1 MGMRMSAMV
10 DHAQARPTASFVRAL
25 AVFGG
30 AAVLLLLLSLF
41 AASSAF
47 AATITVDTT
56 DDAPGNCSIAGQCTL
71 RAAVNQSNGSGGSN
85 TIQIPAGTYVLDSGE
100 LAIRSNVEI
109 IGAGGDPNGN
119 PAGTVIK
126 PRVGAAN
133 RVFNLNPDSDTGF
146 NISLRALTVSGGQLW
161 AGDLYGGG
169 GILGYTGSQ
178 GTVTIENCVV
188 TGNSVSAPGHW
199 GGGMNIAGLPGGK
212 VVLRNTVVQGNTAM
226 ERGGGVHFEGDM
238 NIDVLSSVIDGNIAS
253 NGLGGGMTVFPAS
266 VGGQIRID
274 GTTISRNQANGTID
288 PQAGGG
294 GLYLS
299 VPASVTNTTISGN
312 TAKGKGGG
320 LYVASKGNI
329 TLTHVTLFGN
339 KADQG
344 GGGLYVQDGNP
355 KLQNTLA
362 AGNSKAGNAASDLEV
377 RTGQNVVAGIDA
389 TSSYNLVGLGGN
401 GLVPGGSGN
410 LVDVADPGV
419 LPLGVNGGLGE
430 TNALKGSSPAIG
442 KGSNALAT
450 TFDQRGF
457 PRKKNVAVDIGAYE
471 GLPDAAIGA
480 NNTYAVTLPWDETK
494 LSGLTATSSDQTV
507 VPNGN
512 VVITGSGATRT
523 LTVSPTA
530 GGTADIQVT
539 ANSSVS
545 GMSRSLSTSFK
556 MTVTGPPDLSIA
568 KTHTGDFTQGQ
579 TGATYTM
586 TVKNL
591 GDSATSGTVTVKDTL
606 PAGLTATGL
615 VGTGWTCTLG
625 TLTCTRTDVLQTGA
639 SYPDITLK
647 VTVAANAPASVT
659 NTVKVSGGGDAS
671 TSNNTAS
678 DPTNI
683 IQLPDLT
690 ITKSH
695 AGSFKQGQTGA
706 AYTINVRNA
715 GTGLTSGAVTVADTL
730 PAGMTVAGFAGTG
743 WTCDPGTLTC
753 SRSDA
758 LASGGSY
765 PPITMTVNVAANAAA
780 QLTNTATVSGG
791 GDANNANNTASDPT
805 TIIPV
810 ADLTLVKLH
819 TGSFTQGQ
827 ASGVY
832 TLTVTNNG
840 QGATDDVV
848 TVTDTLPAGLTLK
861 GLSGNGWSCDTG
873 TLSCTRSDA
882 LAGGAAYPP
891 ITVTVSVDQDA
902 PASVTNTAAVFG
914 GGEINTGNNLA
925 SDATAIYPKP
935 QIATSSLPQGTVGV
949 AYSQTLT
956 ATGGD
961 GTYVWAVADGALPAG
976 VTFDPATAKLSGTPT
991 TENSYSFTVQIT
1003 DGNGV
1008 TATKELTIRVNPM
1021 LEVSTTGVPHGA
1033 VGAAYTAS
1041 LVAKGGNGVYT
1052 WSIAAG
1058 TLPSGLTLAAD
1069 GTLSGTPTG
1078 EGAFSFTVLVTDG
1091 NSITASRALTLQI
1104 HPQLVI
1110 QAPALP
1116 EGTVGVA
1123 YPQQSFGATGGNG
1136 AYTWSVVSG
1145 SLPAGMTF
1153 DPATAVISGTPMADG
1168 TYSFTVQVAD
1178 GNGVKVSKAVT
1189 LLVRAALTVQT
1200 PELPAGTVGVAYANQ
1215 EFSAAGGSGTYTWSV
1230 GGTLPAG
1237 LTFAVDPLDPK
1248 KAFVQGKPTAAGAY
1262 EFQIQVKDSNGVTVV
1277 KDLSIQVNPELTF
1290 TAAPLP
1296 EGTVGLAYAGRSLS
1310 AAGGSGTYLWSIE
1323 DGRLPDGLT
1332 LDASRGT
1339 IDGTPKESGVYTVTI
1354 QVKDGNGIAVSKV
1367 LTLKIHPPVLLGIAF
1382 EASEYAVL
1390 TGETRDTVVKATYSD
1405 SKVVRL
1411 TAGVVYTI
1419 KDTSVAVVNSS
1430 GQLAGIKS
1438 GSTVLAATYGG
1449 IKAETSILVNKSI
1462 TGLAFDRPSYSLKV
1476 GEQANT
1482 VVSATYGGGRI
1493 VLTNGVIYSVKDA
1506 AIAEVDLHGV
1516 VIGKKAGTTVVS
1528 ATYGEDTVQATIV
1541 VNLDVTL
1548 TGIRFT
1554 PDTYELKTGQSVPT
1568 VLIADFS
1575 DKSTTSIGRGA
1586 VYIFQTEGIAR
1597 ISEEGLVTAL
1607 QPGTTVVTATYGG
1620 RSATAVIRVSA
1631 WSDGGSGG
1639 DSDSGSSPSPSTG
1652 TGPAPTPTPGGIT
1665 VNLGLGNG
1673 SKETINVSQDDIR
1686 SGVIRVTASDSSAY
1700 VELPS
1705 ATIAKLLAMNPELS
1719 ILFQT
1724 AGGLMELP
1732 LAQIDPQTLAKLLGL
1747 PAGDIQVNVGIRTPD
1762 AQEREQLGEA
1772 IRRIG
1777 GKELAAPL
1785 DFYVRITD
1793 SKGHE
1798 VKQNV
1803 FTSYTVRTLPLNGQ
1817 ANAATATGV
1826 WWDPEAHEYRFVPT
1840 VFETRD
1846 GKPVAKLKRQGF
1858 SVYTVLDRSVSF
1870 GDLQGHWAKATIESL
1885 TSKLIVQGRKA
1896 DAYEPEGHVTR
1907 AEWAALL
1914 VRSLGLNVSQEKA
1927 PFGDVKDGDWFAAAV
1942 GAAHKAKL
1950 VDGYEDG
1957 TFRPNQTV
1965 TREELAAM
1973 TARAIKYVGAK
1984 PADIRSDS
1992 ESFHD
1997 SANIS
2002 GWAGDAVRQAVKA
2015 GIIEGDD
2022 QGRFRP
2028 ADSASR
2034 AEAATMLYR
2043 LLKAISFI

>member
-1 MGMRMSAMV
+1 MRINALV
-10 DHAQARPTASFVRAL
+10 DHAEARQTAGFVRTL

-30 AAVLLLLLSLF
+30 AAVLLLLLSMF

-47 AATITVDTT
+47 AATITVDTIA
-56 DDAPGNCSIAGQCTL
+56 DIPGNCSVAGQCSL

-85 TIQIPAGTYVLDSGE
+85 TIQIPAGTYVLNSGE
-100 LAIRSNVEI
+100 LAIRSNVAI

-119 PAGTVIK
+119 PADTVIK
-126 PRVGAAN
+126 QTAATGN
-133 RVFNLNPDSDTGF
+133 RVFNLNPDSDTGYS
-146 NISLRALTVSGGQLW
+146 ISLKALTVSGGQLG
-161 AGDLYGGG
+161 AGELYGGG
-169 GILGYTGSQ
+169 GILGYTGGQ

-212 VVLRNTVVQGNTAM
+212 VVLRNTVVQGNTAV

-238 NIDVLSSVIDGNIAS
+238 NIDVLSSIIDGNIAS

-266 VGGQIRID
+266 AGGQIRID

-299 VPASVTNTTISGN
+299 APSSITNTTISGN

-329 TLTHVTLFGN
+329 TLTHATLFSN
-339 KADQG
+339 NADQG

-362 AGNSKAGNAASDLEV
+362 AGNSKAGSAASDLEA

-389 TSSYNLVGLGGN
+389 TSSYNLIGLGGN
-401 GLVPGGSGN
+401 ALIQEGNGN
-410 LVDVADPGV
+410 LLGVADPGV
-419 LPLGVNGGLGE
+419 LPLGANGGLGE

-442 KGSNALAT
+442 KGSNALAAA
-450 TFDQRGF
+450 FDQRGF

-471 GLPDAAIGA
+471 GLPDAAIGV
-480 NNTYAVTLPWDETK
+480 NGTYDVILPWDETK
-494 LSGLTATSSDQTV
+494 LSGLTASSSNQTV

-545 GMSRSLSTSFK
+545 GMPRSVSTSFK
-556 MTVTGPPDLSIA
+556 LTVTGPPDLSIS

-579 TGATYTM
+579 TGAVYTIA
-586 TVKNL
+586 VENGGG
-591 GDSATSGTVTVKDTL
+591 GDTSGTVTVKDTL
-606 PAGLTATGL
+606 PAGLTAAQLG
-615 VGTGWTCTLG
+615 GTGWTCDTG
-625 TLTCTRTDVLQTGA
+625 TLVCTRTDALAAGA

-647 VTVAANAPASVT
+647 VNVVANAPASVT
-659 NTVKVSGGGDAS
+659 NTAEVSGGGDANAA
-671 TSNNTAS
+671 NNTAS

-690 ITKSH
+690 IEKSH
-695 AGSFKQGQTGA
+695 TGNFKQGQTGA
-706 AYTINVRNA
+706 AYTIIVRNA
-715 GTGLTSGAVTVADTL
+715 GTGTTSGTVTVADTL
-730 PAGMTVAGFAGTG
+730 PVGMTVTGFAGVG
-743 WTCDPGTLTC
+743 WACDAGMVTC

-758 LASGGSY
+758 LASGDSY
-765 PPITMTVNVAANAAA
+765 PPITLTVDVAANAAA
-780 QLTNTATVSGG
+780 LLTNKVNVSGG
-791 GDANNANNTASDPT
+791 GDVNNANNTASDPT

-810 ADLTLVKLH
+810 ADLTIAKSH

-827 ASGVY
+827 ASAVY
-832 TLTVTNNG
+832 TITVTNSG
-840 QGATDDVV
+840 QGTTDGSAV

-861 GLSGNGWSCDTG
+861 GLGGNGWSCDSG

-882 LAGGAAYPP
+882 LAGGNAYPP
-891 ITVTVSVDQDA
+891 LTVTVSVDQDA
-902 PASVTNTAAVFG
+902 PAGVTNSAVVSG
-914 GGEINTGNNLA
+914 GGEIHTGNNSA
-925 SDATAIYPKP
+925 SDATAIHPKP

-949 AYSQTLT
+949 AYSQALT

-961 GTYVWAVADGALPAG
+961 GMYVWAVTGGALPAG
-976 VTFDPATAKLSGTPT
+976 VTFDAATAKLSGTPT
-991 TENSYSFTVQIT
+991 MANSHSFTVQLT

-1008 TATKELTIRVNPM
+1008 TATKELTIQVNPV
-1021 LEVSTTGVPHGA
+1021 LEVSTTSVPHGA

-1041 LVAKGGNGVYT
+1041 LAAAGGNGVYA

-1058 TLPSGLTLAAD
+1058 TVPGGLTLAAD
-1069 GTLSGTPTG
+1069 GTLSGTPAS
-1078 EGAFSFTVLVTDG
+1078 EGTFSFVVLVTDG
-1091 NSITASRALTLQI
+1091 NSMTASRALTLQI

-1110 QAPALP
+1110 HAPVLP
-1116 EGTVGVA
+1116 EGTVGTA
-1123 YPQQSFGATGGNG
+1123 YLQQTLSASGGNG
-1136 AYTWSVVSG
+1136 TYTWSVASG
-1145 SLPAGMTF
+1145 SLPAGMMF
-1153 DPATAVISGTPMADG
+1153 DPATAALGGTPAADG

-1178 GNGVKVSKAVT
+1178 GNGVKATKAVT
-1189 LLVRAALTVQT
+1189 LLIRAALTVQT
-1200 PELPAGTVGVAYANQ
+1200 PELPEGTVGIAYANQ

-1230 GGTLPAG
+1230 SGTLPAG

-1296 EGTVGLAYAGRSLS
+1296 EGTVGLTYAGGTLS
-1310 AAGGSGTYLWSIE
+1310 AAGGSGTYRWSVE

-1332 LDASRGT
+1332 LNASRGT
-1339 IDGTPKESGVYTVTI
+1339 IDGTPKESAVYTVTI

-1430 GQLAGIKS
+1430 GQLTGIKS

-1493 VLTNGVIYSVKDA
+1493 VLSNGVIYSVKDA

-1516 VIGKKAGTTVVS
+1516 VTGKKAGTTVVS

-1541 VNLDVTL
+1541 VNLEVTL

-1554 PDTYELKTGQSVPT
+1554 PDTYELKTGQTVPS

-1575 DKSTTSIGRGA
+1575 DKSTTPIGRGA
-1586 VYIFQTEGIAR
+1586 VYTFQTEGIAR
-1597 ISEEGLVTAL
+1597 INEEGLVTAL
-1607 QPGTTVVTATYGG
+1607 QPGTTVLTATYGG

-1631 WSDGGSGG
+1631 RSDGGSGG
-1639 DSDSGSSPSPSTG
+1639 DSDSGSSPSTG
-1652 TGPAPTPTPGGIT
+1652 TGPAPMPTPGGIT
-1665 VNLGLGNG
+1665 VNLRLSNG

-1686 SGVIRVTASDSSAY
+1686 TGFVRVTASDSSAY

-1724 AGGLMELP
+1724 AGGLIELP

-1747 PAGDIQVNVGIRTPD
+1747 PADDFHVNVGIRTPD

-1772 IRRIG
+1772 LRRMG
-1777 GKELAAPL
+1777 GKELAAPA

-1793 SKGHE
+1793 NKGNE

-1803 FTSYTVRTLPLNGQ
+1803 FTSYIVRTLPLNGQ

-1826 WWDPEAHEYRFVPT
+1826 WWDPEAREYRFVPT
-1840 VFETRD
+1840 VFETWD

-1885 TSKLIVQGRKA
+1885 ASKLIVQGRKA
-1896 DAYEPEGHVTR
+1896 DAYEPEGRVTR

-1942 GAAHKAKL
+1942 GAAHRVKL
-1950 VDGYEDG
+1950 IDGYEDG

-1973 TARAIKYVGAK
+1973 TTRAIKYVGAK

-2002 GWAGDAVRQAVKA
+2002 GWADGAVRQAVKA

-2028 ADSASR
+2028 SDSASR

>member
-1 MGMRMSAMV
+1 MEMGMSAMV
-10 DHAQARPTASFVRAL
+10 DHAEAGRVASFVRTL

-56 DDAPGNCSIAGQCTL
+56 NDIPGNCSVARQCSL

-126 PRVGAAN
+126 QTGVTGN
-133 RVFNLNPDSDTGF
+133 RVFNLNPDSDTGYT
-146 NISLRALTVSGGQLW
+146 ISLKALTVSGGKLG
-161 AGDLYGGG
+161 AGELYGGG

-266 VGGQIRID
+266 AGGQIRID

-299 VPASVTNTTISGN
+299 VPATITNTTISGN
-312 TAKGKGGG
+312 TAKGQGGG

-329 TLTHVTLFGN
+329 TLTHATLFGN

-344 GGGLYVQDGNP
+344 GGGLYVQDGGP

-389 TSSYNLVGLGGN
+389 TSSYNLIGLGGN
-401 GLVPGGSGN
+401 GLVPVGSGN

-419 LPLGVNGGLGE
+419 LPLGANGGLGE

-480 NNTYAVTLPWDETK
+480 NGTYAVTFPWDETK
-494 LSGLTATSSDQTV
+494 LSGLTAASSDQTV

-530 GGTADIQVT
+530 GGTVDIQMT

-625 TLTCTRTDVLQTGA
+625 TLTCTRTDALQTGA

-659 NTVKVSGGGDAS
+659 NTVKVSGGGDVS

-678 DPTNI
+678 DPTTI

-690 ITKSH
+690 IEKSH
-695 AGSFKQGQTGA
+695 AGNFKQGQTGA
-706 AYTINVRNA
+706 AYTIIVRNA
-715 GTGLTSGAVTVADTL
+715 GTGTTSGTVTVADTL
-730 PAGMTVAGFAGTG
+730 PAGMTVTGLAGTG
-743 WTCDPGTLTC
+743 WTCDAGTLTC
-753 SRSDA
+753 GRSDA
-758 LASGGSY
+758 LASGGNY

-791 GDANNANNTASDPT
+791 GDANNGNNTASDPT

-810 ADLTLVKLH
+810 ADLTLAKSH

-827 ASGVY
+827 ASAAY
-832 TLTVTNNG
+832 TLTVTNSG
-840 QGATDDVV
+840 QGATDGSAV
-848 TVTDTLPAGLTLK
+848 TVTDTVPAGLTLK
-861 GLSGNGWSCDTG
+861 GLVGNGWTCDIG
-873 TLSCTRSDA
+873 TSSCTRSDT

-902 PASVTNTAAVFG
+902 PATVTNTAVVSG
-914 GGEINTGNNLA
+914 GGELQTGNNSA
-925 SDATAIYPKP
+925 GDATAIQPKP
-935 QIATSSLPQGTVGV
+935 QIATSSLPQGMVGM
-949 AYSQTLT
+949 AYSQVLT

-961 GTYVWAVADGALPAG
+961 GTYVWAIADGTLPAG

-991 TENSYSFTVQIT
+991 TANSYSFTVQIT

-1008 TATKELTIRVNPM
+1008 AATKELTIQVNPM

-1041 LVAKGGNGVYT
+1041 LEAKGGNGVYT
-1052 WSIAAG
+1052 WSMAAG
-1058 TLPSGLTLAAD
+1058 TLPSGLTLAAN

-1078 EGAFSFTVLVTDG
+1078 EGAFSFTVLVKDG
-1091 NSITASRALTLQI
+1091 NAMTASRAMTLQI

-1123 YPQQSFGATGGNG
+1123 YPQLSFSATGGNG

-1153 DPATAVISGTPMADG
+1153 DPATAATSGTPAADG

-1178 GNGVKVSKAVT
+1178 GNGVKATKAIT

-1200 PELPAGTVGVAYANQ
+1200 PELPAGTVSVAYAAQ

-1230 GGTLPAG
+1230 GGTVPAG
-1237 LTFAVDPLDPK
+1237 LAFAVDPLDPK
-1248 KAFVQGKPTAAGAY
+1248 KAFVQGKPTTAGNY
-1262 EFQIQVKDSNGVTVV
+1262 EFQVQVKDSNGVTVV
-1277 KDLSIQVNPELTF
+1277 KNLSIQVNPELTF

-1296 EGTVGLAYAGRSLS
+1296 EGTVGLTYAGRSLS
-1310 AAGGSGTYLWSIE
+1310 AAGGSGIYLWSVQ

-1339 IDGTPKESGVYTVTI
+1339 IAGTPKESGIYTVTI
-1354 QVKDGNGIAVSKV
+1354 QVKDGNGIAVSKA
-1367 LTLKIHPPVLLGIAF
+1367 LTVKIHPPVLLGIAF

-1405 SKVVRL
+1405 SGVVRL
-1411 TAGVVYTI
+1411 TTGVVYTI

-1430 GQLAGIKS
+1430 GQITGGKS

-1449 IKAETSILVNKSI
+1449 ITAETSVLVNKSI
-1462 TGLAFDRPSYSLKV
+1462 TGLAFDRPSYSVKI

-1493 VLTNGVIYSVKDA
+1493 VLTNGVIYSVKDT
-1506 AIAEVDLHGV
+1506 AIAEVDLRGV
-1516 VIGKKAGTTVVS
+1516 VTGKKAGTTVVS

-1541 VNLDVTL
+1541 VSLDVNL

-1575 DKSTTSIGRGA
+1575 DKTTAPIGRGA
-1586 VYIFQTEGIAR
+1586 VYTFQSEGIAR
-1597 ISEEGLVTAL
+1597 INEEGVVTAL

-1620 RSATAVIRVSA
+1620 RTATAVIRVSA
-1631 WSDGGSGG
+1631 QSN
-1639 DSDSGSSPSPSTG
+1639 DSGSDSPSSSSG
-1652 TGPAPTPTPGGIT
+1652 GSSGPAPTPNPEGIA
-1665 VNLGLGNG
+1665 VNVHSHDG

-1686 SGVIRVTASDSSAY
+1686 SGVIRVTASASSAY

-1724 AGGLMELP
+1724 AGGLIELP

-1747 PAGDIQVNVGIRTPD
+1747 PADDLHVNVGIRTPD

-1772 IRRIG
+1772 LRRMG
-1777 GKELAAPL
+1777 GKELAAPA
-1785 DFYVRITD
+1785 DFYVRLTD
-1793 SKGHE
+1793 SKGNE
-1798 VKQNV
+1798 IKQNV
-1803 FTSYTVRTLPLNGQ
+1803 FNSYIVRTLPLNGQ

-1826 WWDPEAHEYRFVPT
+1826 WWDPETREYRFVPT

-1870 GDLQGHWAKATIESL
+1870 ADLQGHWAKATIESL

-1896 DAYEPEGHVTR
+1896 DAYEPEGRVTR

-1914 VRSLGLNVSQEKA
+1914 VRSLGLNVSQEQP
-1927 PFGDVKDGDWFAAAV
+1927 PFGDVKAGDWFAAAV

-1950 VDGYEDG
+1950 IDGYEDG

-1965 TREELAAM
+1965 TREELAVM

-1992 ESFHD
+1992 ESFRD

-2028 ADSASR
+2028 SDSASR

>member
-1 MGMRMSAMV
+1 MSAMV
-10 DHAQARPTASFVRAL
+10 DHAEAGRAASFVRTL

-30 AAVLLLLLSLF
+30 AAVLLLLLSMF

-56 DDAPGNCSIAGQCTL
+56 DDTPGDCSVSGHCTL

-133 RVFNLNPDSDTGF
+133 RVFNLNPDSDTGY
-146 NISLRALTVSGGQLW
+146 NISLKALTVSGGQLW

-212 VVLRNTVVQGNTAM
+212 AVVRNTVVQGNTAM

-253 NGLGGGMTVFPAS
+253 NGLGGGMTIFPAS

-274 GTTISRNQANGTID
+274 GTTISRNQANGTSD

-299 VPASVTNTTISGN
+299 APATITNTTISGN

-329 TLTHVTLFGN
+329 TLTHVTLFSN
-339 KADQG
+339 NADQG
-344 GGGLYVQDGNP
+344 GGGLYVLDGNP

-362 AGNSKAGNAASDLEV
+362 AGNSKAGNAASDIEA

-419 LPLGVNGGLGE
+419 LPLAANGGLGE

-457 PRKKNVAVDIGAYE
+457 LRKKNAVVDIGAYE
-471 GLPDAAIGA
+471 GLPDATISLNG
-480 NNTYAVTLPWDETK
+480 NYTLTLPWDETK
-494 LSGLTATSSDQTV
+494 LSGLAAGSSDQAV
-507 VPNGN
+507 VPDGSI
-512 VVITGSGATRT
+512 VITGSGASRT
-523 LTVSPTA
+523 LTVTPA
-530 GGTADIQVT
+530 AIGTADIQVT

-556 MTVTGPPDLSIA
+556 LTVTGPPDLSIT
-568 KTHTGDFTQGQ
+568 KTHTGNFTQGQ

-591 GDSATSGTVTVKDTL
+591 GDVATSGTVTVKDSL
-606 PAGLTATGL
+606 PAGLTATQLG
-615 VGTGWTCTLG
+615 GAGWTCTLG
-625 TLTCTRTDVLQTGA
+625 TRTCTRTDALQTGA

-647 VTVAANAPASVT
+647 VSVAANAPASVT
-659 NTVKVSGGGDAS
+659 NVAEVSGGGDINA
-671 TSNNTAS
+671 SNNTAS

-695 AGSFKQGQTGA
+695 AGNFKQGQTGA
-706 AYTINVRNA
+706 SYTINVRNA
-715 GTGLTSGAVTVADTL
+715 GTGLTSGTVTVADTL
-730 PAGMTVAGFAGTG
+730 PAGMTVTGFAGAG
-743 WTCDPGTLTC
+743 WTCDAGTLTC

-765 PPITMTVNVAANAAA
+765 PPITLTVNVAANAAA

-810 ADLTLVKLH
+810 ADLTLVKSH

-827 ASGVY
+827 ASAVY

-861 GLSGNGWSCDTG
+861 GLVGNGWTCDIG
-873 TLSCTRSDA
+873 TSSCTRSDA

-902 PASVTNTAAVFG
+902 PASVTNTAAVSG
-914 GGEINTGNNLA
+914 GGEINSGNNSA

-935 QIATSSLPQGTVGV
+935 QIVASSLPQGTVGV

-961 GTYVWAVADGALPAG
+961 GMYVWAVADGVLPAG
-976 VTFDPATAKLSGTPT
+976 MTFDPATAKLSGTPT
-991 TENSYSFTVQIT
+991 LANGYSFTVQIT

-1008 TATKELTIRVNPM
+1008 TATKELTIQVNPL
-1021 LEVSTTGVPHGA
+1021 LEISTTGVPHGA

-1041 LVAKGGNGVYT
+1041 LEAKGGNGVYT
-1052 WSIAAG
+1052 WSTVAG

-1116 EGTVGVA
+1116 EGTVGIA
-1123 YPQQSFGATGGNG
+1123 YPQQILSASGGNG
-1136 AYTWSVVSG
+1136 TYTWSVVSG

-1153 DPATAVISGTPMADG
+1153 DPATAAISGTPSAEG

-1178 GNGVKVSKAVT
+1178 GNGVKATKAVT
-1189 LLVRAALTVQT
+1189 LLVRAALKVQT
-1200 PELPAGTVGVAYANQ
+1200 PELTEGTVGVAYANQ

-1230 GGTLPAG
+1230 SGSLPAG

-1248 KAFVQGKPTAAGAY
+1248 KAFVQGKPTTAGNY
-1262 EFQIQVKDSNGVTVV
+1262 EFQVQVKDSNGVTVV
-1277 KDLSIQVNPELTF
+1277 KNLSIQVNPELIF

-1296 EGTVGLAYAGRSLS
+1296 EGTVGLTYAGRTLS
-1310 AAGGSGTYLWSIE
+1310 AAGGSGTYRWSVE

-1339 IDGTPKESGVYTVTI
+1339 INGTPKESGVYTVTI

-1367 LTLKIHPPVLLGIAF
+1367 LTLKIQPPVLLGIAF
-1382 EASEYAVL
+1382 EASEYAVK

-1411 TAGVVYTI
+1411 TAGVVYTV
-1419 KDTSVAVVNSS
+1419 KDTSVALVNES
-1430 GQLAGIKS
+1430 GQLTGVRS

-1449 IKAETSILVNKSI
+1449 IKAETSVLVNKSI

-1516 VIGKKAGTTVVS
+1516 VTGKKAGTTVVS
-1528 ATYGEDTVQATIV
+1528 ATYGEDTVQATII
-1541 VNLDVTL
+1541 VNLDVAL

-1554 PDTYELKTGQSVPT
+1554 PDTYELKTGQSVPA

-1575 DKSTTSIGRGA
+1575 DKSTTLIGRAA
-1586 VYIFQTEGIAR
+1586 VYTFQAAGIAG
-1597 ISEEGLVTAL
+1597 INEEGVVTAL

-1620 RSATAVIRVSA
+1620 RSATAVIRVTA
-1631 WSDGGSGG
+1631 WSN
-1639 DSDSGSSPSPSTG
+1639 DSGSDSPSASSG
-1652 TGPAPTPTPGGIT
+1652 GSSGPAPTPNPEGIA
-1665 VNLGLGNG
+1665 VNVRSHDG
-1673 SKETINVSQDDIR
+1673 SKETIQVSQDDIR
-1686 SGVIRVTASDSSAY
+1686 TGLVRVTASASSAY

-1747 PAGDIQVNVGIRTPD
+1747 PADDLHVNVGIRTPD
-1762 AQEREQLGEA
+1762 AQEREQLSEA
-1772 IRRIG
+1772 LRRIG
-1777 GKELAAPL
+1777 GKELAAPA

-1793 SKGHE
+1793 SNGNE

-1826 WWDPEAHEYRFVPT
+1826 WWDPVAREYRFVPT

-1870 GDLQGHWAKATIESL
+1870 GDLQGHWAKSTIESL
-1885 TSKLIVQGRKA
+1885 ASKLIVQGRKA
-1896 DAYEPEGHVTR
+1896 DAYEPEGRVTR

-1927 PFGDVKDGDWFAAAV
+1927 PFGDVKDGDWFASAV

-1950 VDGYEDG
+1950 IDGYEDG

-1984 PADIRSDS
+1984 PADIRSAG
-1992 ESFHD
+1992 ESFQD

-2002 GWAGDAVRQAVKA
+2002 AWAGDAVRQAVKA

>member
-1 MGMRMSAMV
+1 MRMSAMV
-10 DHAQARPTASFVRAL
+10 DHAEAGRAASFVRAF

-30 AAVLLLLLSLF
+30 AAVLLMLLSLF
-41 AASSAF
+41 ATSSAF

-56 DDAPGNCSIAGQCTL
+56 NDTPGNCSVARQCSL

-85 TIQIPAGTYVLDSGE
+85 TIQIPAGTYELNLGE

-133 RVFNLNPDSDTGF
+133 RVFNLNPDSDTGY
-146 NISLRALTVSGGQLW
+146 NISLKALTVSGGQLW

-266 VGGQIRID
+266 LGGQIRID

-299 VPASVTNTTISGN
+299 APATITNTTISGN

-329 TLTHVTLFGN
+329 TLTHVTLFSN

-401 GLVPGGSGN
+401 GLVPEGNGN
-410 LVDVADPGV
+410 LVGVADPGV
-419 LPLGVNGGLGE
+419 LPLGANGGLGE

-442 KGSNALAT
+442 KGSNTLAT
-450 TFDQRGF
+450 AFDQRGF

-480 NNTYAVTLPWDETK
+480 NGTYAVTFPWDETK

-523 LTVSPTA
+523 LTVSPMA

-579 TGATYTM
+579 TGATYTIK
-586 TVKNL
+586 VKNL
-591 GDSATSGTVTVKDTL
+591 GGSATSGTITVKDTL
-606 PAGLTATGL
+606 PAELTATGL

-625 TLTCTRTDVLQTGA
+625 TVTCTRTDPLPTGT

-659 NTVKVSGGGDAS
+659 NTAEVSGGGDVN

-690 ITKSH
+690 IEKSH
-695 AGSFKQGQTGA
+695 AGNFKQGQTGA
-706 AYTINVRNA
+706 AYTIIVRNA
-715 GTGLTSGAVTVADTL
+715 GTGTTSGTVTVADTL
-730 PAGMTVAGFAGTG
+730 PAGMTVTGLAGTG
-743 WTCDPGTLTC
+743 WTCNPGTVTC

-765 PPITMTVNVAANAAA
+765 PPITLTVNVAANAAA
-780 QLTNTATVSGG
+780 QITNTATVSG

-810 ADLTLVKLH
+810 ADLTIVKSH
-819 TGSFTQGQ
+819 SGSFTQGQ
-827 ASGVY
+827 ASAAY
-832 TLTVTNNG
+832 TLAVTNSG
-840 QGATDDVV
+840 QGATDGSAV
-848 TVTDTLPAGLTLK
+848 TVMDTVPAGLTLK
-861 GLSGNGWSCDTG
+861 GLVGNGWTCDIG
-873 TLSCTRSDA
+873 TSSCTRSDA

-902 PASVTNTAAVFG
+902 PATVTNTAVVSG
-914 GGEINTGNNLA
+914 GGELQTGNNSA
-925 SDATAIYPKP
+925 GDATAIHPKP
-935 QIATSSLPQGTVGV
+935 QIATSSLPQGMVGT
-949 AYSQTLT
+949 AYSQVLT

-961 GTYVWAVADGALPAG
+961 GTYVWAIVDGTLPAG

-991 TENSYSFTVQIT
+991 SENSYSFTVQIT

-1008 TATKELTIRVNPM
+1008 TATKELTIQVNPM

-1052 WSIAAG
+1052 WSTSAG

-1069 GTLSGTPTG
+1069 GTLSGMPTG
-1078 EGAFSFTVLVTDG
+1078 EGAFSFTVRVTDG
-1091 NSITASRALTLQI
+1091 NAMTASRVMALQI

-1116 EGTVGVA
+1116 EGTVGIA
-1123 YPQQSFGATGGNG
+1123 YPQQILSASGGDG
-1136 AYTWSVVSG
+1136 TYTWSVASG

-1153 DPATAVISGTPMADG
+1153 DPVTAALSGTPAADG

-1178 GNGVKVSKAVT
+1178 GNGVKATKAVT

-1200 PELPAGTVGVAYANQ
+1200 PELPAGTVGIAYANQ
-1215 EFSAAGGSGTYTWSV
+1215 EFSAAGGSETYTWSV
-1230 GGTLPAG
+1230 SGTLPAG
-1237 LTFAVDPLDPK
+1237 LTFAVDTLDPK
-1248 KAFVQGKPTAAGAY
+1248 KAIVQGKPTAAGAY
-1262 EFQIQVKDSNGVTVV
+1262 EFQVQVKDSNGVTVV
-1277 KDLSIQVNPELTF
+1277 KNLSIQVNPELTF
-1290 TAAPLP
+1290 TATPLP
-1296 EGTVGLAYAGRSLS
+1296 EGTVGLTYAGRSLS
-1310 AAGGSGTYLWSIE
+1310 AAGGNGTYRWSVE

-1354 QVKDGNGIAVSKV
+1354 QVKDGNGIAASKV
-1367 LTLKIHPPVLLGIAF
+1367 LTLKIHPPILLGLAF
-1382 EASEYAVL
+1382 GESGYVVK
-1390 TGETRDTVVKATYSD
+1390 TGETWDTVVKATYSD
-1405 SKVVRL
+1405 SRVIRL
-1411 TAGVVYTI
+1411 TTGVVYTI
-1419 KDTSVAVVNSS
+1419 KDTSVAVVNPS
-1430 GQLAGIKS
+1430 GQITGVKS

-1449 IKAETSILVNKSI
+1449 ITAETSVLVNKSI
-1462 TGLAFDRPSYSLKV
+1462 TGLAFDRPSYSVKV
-1476 GEQANT
+1476 GESVNT

-1493 VLTNGVIYSVKDA
+1493 VLTNGVIYSVEDTD
-1506 AIAEVDLHGV
+1506 IAGVDLHGV
-1516 VIGKKAGTTVVS
+1516 VTGKKAGTTVVS
-1528 ATYGEDTVQATIV
+1528 ATYGEDTVQATIIV
-1541 VNLDVTL
+1541 GLDLTL

-1568 VLIADFS
+1568 ALIADFS
-1575 DKSTTSIGRGA
+1575 DKTTGPIARGA
-1586 VYIFQTEGIAR
+1586 VYVFQTEGIAR
-1597 ISEEGLVTAL
+1597 INEEGVVTAL
-1607 QPGTTVVTATYGG
+1607 QPGTTVVTATYVG

-1631 WSDGGSGG
+1631 WSN
-1639 DSDSGSSPSPSTG
+1639 DSGSDSPSSSSG
-1652 TGPAPTPTPGGIT
+1652 GSWGPAPTPNPEGIA
-1665 VNLGLGNG
+1665 VNVRSHDG
-1673 SKETINVSQDDIR
+1673 SKETIQVSQDDIR
-1686 SGVIRVTASDSSAY
+1686 TGLVRVTASASSAY

-1705 ATIAKLLAMNPELS
+1705 ATIEKLLAKNPDLS

-1724 AGGLMELP
+1724 AGGLIELP
-1732 LAQIDPQTLAKLLGL
+1732 LAQIDPQMLAKLLGL
-1747 PAGDIQVNVGIRTPD
+1747 PADDLHVNVGIRTLD
-1762 AQEREQLGEA
+1762 TQEREQLGEA
-1772 IRRIG
+1772 LRRMG
-1777 GKELAAPL
+1777 GKELAAPA

-1793 SKGHE
+1793 SKGNE

-1803 FTSYTVRTLPLNGQ
+1803 FNSYIVRTLPLNGQ

-1826 WWDPEAHEYRFVPT
+1826 WWDPETREYRFVPT

-1885 TSKLIVQGRKA
+1885 ASKLIVQGRKA
-1896 DAYEPEGHVTR
+1896 DAYEPEGRVTR

-1914 VRSLGLNVSQEKA
+1914 VRSLGLNVSKEQA

-1950 VDGYEDG
+1950 IDGYEDG

-1973 TARAIKYVGAK
+1973 TARAIKYVGTK
-1984 PADIRSDS
+1984 PADIRSEI

-2028 ADSASR
+2028 SDSASR